1 MFAILAGPDLIRA
14 LLGWIFWGDLI
25 YQMSPPA
32 FPNWYGILER
42 LRLFN
47 YWIAQGPYEA
57 ENIVGQ
63 SFLVCGATAAVVLL
77 VAFWLFNRRA
87 Y

>member
-47 YWIAQGPYEA
+47 YWIAQGP
-57 ENIVGQ
+57 
-63 SFLVCGATAAVVLL
+63 
-77 VAFWLFNRRA
+77 
-87 Y
+87 